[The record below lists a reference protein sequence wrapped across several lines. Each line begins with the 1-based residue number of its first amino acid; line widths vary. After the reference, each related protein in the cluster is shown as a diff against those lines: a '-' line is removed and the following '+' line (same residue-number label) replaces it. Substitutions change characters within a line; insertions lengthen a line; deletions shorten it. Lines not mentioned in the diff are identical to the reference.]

1 MLSVPPFIKVILL
14 LIPLLFSLTLISCSS
29 QDDYPISAPSYVY
42 NSDNIIT
49 IQETVLPMDVTL
61 QLEKS
66 VYFEVCDIRLE
77 FYDVYYQS
85 YDNNRVVILIDDYYG
100 RKTIEYDTKDGMHT
114 YFAENGKN
122 FVFYFKKFH
131 LTDNSC
137 EIVFTLN
144 QYGLLK

>member
-114 YFAENGKN
+114 
-122 FVFYFKKFH
+122 
-131 LTDNSC
+131 
-137 EIVFTLN
+137 
-144 QYGLLK
+144 